1 MSVGDGR
8 RNAAVLGSLLAIAFL
23 AAGLSIFWHLAP
35 RWEMAR
41 RLESAPHDATARTLR
56 GLLRSA
62 GREERAAAF
71 AAILESKDRR
81 FIAPLVDQLR
91 FLQAGDLYEG
101 VVEALETLT
110 GEPLGREGHP
120 GKAMIEWLGAH
131 PEILPPPGY
140 AVWKG
145 ELLAQVVDGRHREF
159 FPEGVAMRVRPEE
172 IVWGGVKVDGIP
184 ALTDAKTV
192 GADEARFLGAD
203 EPVFGVFVGGEA
215 RAYPLRI
222 LDWHEMAND
231 VVGGRAIA
239 LAYCT
244 LCGAGVLYDATIDGA
259 RAELGSS
266 GLLYRSNKLMFDRR
280 TKTLWNQLTGEAVI
294 GPLAARELRLERLP
308 IVVTSFAEWRRR
320 HPATRVLSLD
330 TGYERPYELGVPY
343 GPYFASS
350 GTMFAVWQ
358 RSDRLPAKERVFAIE
373 LGGRAKA
380 YPIAALARGEGVVD
394 DEIGGEPIVVLHRDP
409 IGRVPLPPRWIERLG
424 ALGGEAAATR
434 LANDLDLATARRALE
449 AEPSL
454 VNALSAEIL
463 LAMPTA
469 TRLAL
474 LEERTPPAPRGAE
487 SPADGF
493 APDFRNEVAV
503 RALAGEVRAY
513 RRGERRFTAGRSTG
527 ELADERGRAWRVT
540 EDALESG
547 DGERLE
553 RLPGHLA
560 YWFGWYAFFPKTEVY
575 ELPEGRA
582 GSQATPARAGAS
594 AGAGSSG

>member
-1 MSVGDGR
+1 MSRRDGR
-8 RNAAVLGSLLAIAFL
+8 RNAAILGSLLAIAFL
-23 AAGLSIFWHLAP
+23 AAGLSIYWHLAP

-41 RLESAPHDATARTLR
+41 RLETDPGDATARVLR

-62 GREERAAAF
+62 GEDERDAALAT
-71 AAILESKDRR
+71 IVETEDRR
-81 FIAPLVDQLR
+81 FVAPLVDLLR
-91 FLQAGDLYEG
+91 FLQAGDLYET
-101 VVEALETLT
+101 VVEALATLT
-110 GEPLGREGHP
+110 GEPLGHDGHP
-120 GKAMIEWLGAH
+120 GKAMIEWLGLH
-131 PEILPPPGY
+131 PELEPPPGY
-140 AVWKG
+140 AAWKG
-145 ELLAQVVDGRHREF
+145 ELLAQVVDGRHREL
-159 FPEGVAMRVRPEE
+159 FPKDVATRVRLEE
-172 IVWGGVKVDGIP
+172 VVWGGVKVDGIP
-184 ALTDAKTV
+184 ALTDPQTIP
-192 GADEARFLGAD
+192 ADEARFLSEG
-203 EPVFGVFVGGEA
+203 EPVFGVFLGGEA

-231 VVGGRAIA
+231 VVGGRRVT

-244 LCGAGVLYDATIDGA
+244 LCGAGVLYDATVDGEP
-259 RAELGSS
+259 AEFGSS
-266 GLLYRSNKLMFDRR
+266 GLLFRSNKLMFDRR

-308 IVVTSFAEWRRR
+308 IVVTTWAEWRRR
-320 HPATRVLSLD
+320 HPETRVLSLE
-330 TGYERPYELGVPY
+330 TGHERPYELGVPY
-343 GPYFASS
+343 GPYFAST

-373 LGGRAKA
+373 VGGRAKA
-380 YPIAALARGEGVVD
+380 YPLSALARTEGVVD

-409 IGRVPLPPRWIERLG
+409 IGRVPLPPRWVERLE
-424 ALGGEAAATR
+424 ALGGEAAAIR
-434 LANDLDLATARRALE
+434 LANDLDLATAHRALE

-474 LEERTPPAPRGAE
+474 LEERTPAAPRGGE

-493 APDFRNEVAV
+493 APDFRNEVVV
-503 RALAGEVRAY
+503 RGLAGEVRAY
-513 RRGERRFTAGRSTG
+513 RRGERRFAPGRSVD
-527 ELADERGRAWRVT
+527 ELEDERGRAWRVT
-540 EDALESG
+540 EDALVAD

-575 ELPEGRA
+575 R
-582 GSQATPARAGAS
+582 ATPARDGAS
-594 AGAGSSG
+594 AGEGSSG